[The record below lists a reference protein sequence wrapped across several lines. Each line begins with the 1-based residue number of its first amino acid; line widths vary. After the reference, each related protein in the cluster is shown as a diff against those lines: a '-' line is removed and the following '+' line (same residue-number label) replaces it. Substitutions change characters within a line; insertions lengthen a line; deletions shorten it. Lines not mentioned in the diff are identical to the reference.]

1 MAVFG
6 DRVAG
11 LPLMLQTL
19 YYHPHGIPFAAL
31 AAEVGR
37 AEADVRETLRT
48 YYLADLAD
56 YLPDLVS
63 RPEVL
68 EFFGGDPDDDGDALT
83 APKVRLVAADP
94 GQELGVAHT
103 WLPDLA
109 RTYRIASDAVELD
122 PADEVLAAAVTKLQE
137 ALLPGVHIVP
147 DEPLQQLADLRD
159 AITTG
164 RQVRLTYARFWSPVI
179 EEKIVQPYGL
189 IRTRRGWELDAA
201 PGDERSD
208 LRTYLLSNVRHL
220 EVLPEVFEPPPN
232 LPSLI
237 AAHRTETV
245 VVLRVPHD
253 SRWAVDKYAERVEL
267 ISDSV
272 TAAVLRVHM
281 LPPVR
286 LRVGMM
292 LVVGSP
298 SAAVLEPDDLRDA
311 GREVAGDLLRRYEE
325 GTTRG

>member
-11 LPLMLQTL
+11 LPVLLQVL
-19 YYHPHGIPFAAL
+19 YYHPHGMTFTAL

-37 AEADVRETLRT
+37 REREVRETLRAYHLT
-48 YYLADLAD
+48 DLAD

-68 EFFGGDPDDDGDALT
+68 EFFGGDPDDDGDALR

-94 GQELGVAHT
+94 GRELGVAHT
-103 WLPDLA
+103 SLPDLA
-109 RTYRIASDAVELD
+109 HFYRIATDAVELD
-122 PADEVLAAAVTKLQE
+122 PSDEVLVSAVAKLRE
-137 ALLPGVHIVP
+137 SLLPGLHIVP
-147 DEPLQQLADLRD
+147 DEPLQQLSDLQD
-159 AITTG
+159 AITAR

-179 EEKIVQPYGL
+179 EEKIIQPYWL
-189 IRTRRGWELDAA
+189 TRTRRGWELDAA

-220 EVLPEVFEPPPN
+220 EVLSEVFDPPPN
-232 LPSLI
+232 LLSLI
-237 AAHRTETV
+237 TAHRTETV

-272 TAAVLRVHM
+272 TTAVLRVRL

-292 LVVGSP
+292 LVVGGP
-298 SAAVLEPDDLRDA
+298 TAAVLEPDDLRDA